1 VVHSLL
7 ASAAMGGDGAHS
19 PKEPFPM
26 RRFVL
31 PALAAMLVATSPL
44 FAEDPKPLKAL
55 LVLGGCCHDYKAQAE
70 ILKKGIEARAHVE
83 VTVLYSAD
91 TSTKA
96 TFEPYKKADWSK
108 GYDIVIHDECSAD
121 VKDAETVGNIL
132 GAHKKGLPAVNLHCA
147 MHSYRTGKGDWFE
160 FIGIESTGHG
170 PQLPISISYIDKD
183 HPITKGL
190 ADWKTGNEELYNN
203 VKIFKTAKALAR
215 GTQELKNKTETTVV
229 VWTNDYHGTKVFNTT
244 LGHNNVTVN
253 DPKYLDLVTHGL
265 LWVTGKIGTAYQK
278 APIKEIPKTKVAD

>member
-1 VVHSLL
+1 
-7 ASAAMGGDGAHS
+7 
-19 PKEPFPM
+19 M

-31 PALAAMLVATSPL
+31 PALLAVLLGSSSLLA
-44 FAEDPKPLKAL
+44 DGPKPLKAL

-70 ILKKGIEARAHVE
+70 ILKKGLEARAHVE

-96 TFEPYKKADWSK
+96 EFEPYKKADWSK
-108 GYDIVIHDECSAD
+108 GYDVVIHDECSAD

-170 PQLPISISYIDKD
+170 PQLPISISYLDKN

-190 ADWKTGNEELYNN
+190 ADWKTGKEELYNN
-203 VKIFKTAKALAR
+203 IKIHKTAKALAR
-215 GTQELKNKTETTVV
+215 GTQELPKKTETTVV
-229 VWTNDYHGTKVFNTT
+229 VWTNDYHGTRVFNTT
-244 LGHNNVTVN
+244 LGHNNSTVS
-253 DPKYLDLVTHGL
+253 DAKYLDLVTHGL
-265 LWVTGKIGTAYQK
+265 LWATDKLNDTYLKPA
-278 APIKEIPKTKVAD
+278 IKEIPKRGSN